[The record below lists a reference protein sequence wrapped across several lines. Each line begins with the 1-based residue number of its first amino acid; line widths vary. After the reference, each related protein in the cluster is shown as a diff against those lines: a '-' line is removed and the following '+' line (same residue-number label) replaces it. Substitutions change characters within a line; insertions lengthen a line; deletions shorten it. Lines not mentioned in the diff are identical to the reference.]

1 MSLHPWKLD
10 IRCKIPVAAA
20 STQHCVV
27 AVQRKCTKSRNINL
41 LHYFSNLQ
49 YKAAIKPFD
58 ACITISCYIII
69 YQRAMVGQECV
80 RKLYCRKQFSC
91 RNSNIRIALGGRNT
105 VGKLPQTIRLWLKKK
120 IVFVLINNTQQQTQ
134 HTTHNTQHT
143 THNTQ
148 HTTHNKK
155 HTTHN
160 TQHTTHNTQH
170 TTHNT

>member
-80 RKLYCRKQFSC
+80 RKLYCRKQFFLQKLKHK
-91 RNSNIRIALGGRNT
+91 NSAGWQKHSGEIAT
-105 VGKLPQTIRLWLKKK
+105 
-120 IVFVLINNTQQQTQ
+120 NN
-134 HTTHNTQHT
+134 
-143 THNTQ
+143 
-148 HTTHNKK
+148 
-155 HTTHN
+155 
-160 TQHTTHNTQH
+160 
-170 TTHNT
+170 